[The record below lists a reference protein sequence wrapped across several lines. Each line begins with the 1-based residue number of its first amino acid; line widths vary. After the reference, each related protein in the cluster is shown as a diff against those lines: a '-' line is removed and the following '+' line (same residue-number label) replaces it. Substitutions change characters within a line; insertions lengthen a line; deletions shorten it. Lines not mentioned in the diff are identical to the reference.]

1 MVSISTKTRDL
12 VLAPMLPPS
21 LDSFKQQLGD
31 TLTLERDICKAV
43 VQHLLKHPGSNASD
57 LIPTNGKDDV
67 QRALQS
73 LVGDVGYDPGYCIVA
88 LDTHTQDTGSTTNA
102 LAIADVQSTYTDVST
117 QHISP
122 TLLSILEAMPTM
134 QVKSSDLDNLV
145 TTNPAAALKGQ
156 TNVRRGVAA
165 EGYNYSCI
173 LSNCESRTAPSHLSN
188 LKRHLREHH
197 GFARDDVRSVFSD
210 PTNKRLADKFGPFP
224 SKEITTGNKG
234 TANSVKNIANTNVI
248 EEGDERGQKEEI
260 SDKQP
265 GIGKPVELDSLPKPG
280 EKQAEASSPVDLSN
294 DDTPEVNPIKRKMRR
309 SKEENRD
316 RRERGLDKGRWGSDL
331 TRDSTGKFASRPVPG
346 YQQRLQQEVNNATD
360 IVPRSTIGGQL
371 TMTVDEDETE
381 DDKEETED
389 EGVEEEA
396 VATKH

>member
-12 VLAPMLPPS
+12 VLALTLPPS

-43 VQHLLKHPGSNASD
+43 MQHLLKHPGSNASD

-73 LVGDVGYDPGYCIVA
+73 LVGDVGYDLGYCIVA

-102 LAIADVQSTYTDVST
+102 LAIADVNL
-117 QHISP
+117 HI
-122 TLLSILEAMPTM
+122 LI
-134 QVKSSDLDNLV
+134 
-145 TTNPAAALKGQ
+145 
-156 TNVRRGVAA
+156 
-165 EGYNYSCI
+165 
-173 LSNCESRTAPSHLSN
+173 
-188 LKRHLREHH
+188 
-197 GFARDDVRSVFSD
+197 VFSD
-210 PTNKRLADKFGPFP
+210 PTNKGLADRFGTFP
-224 SKEITTGNKG
+224 GKEITTGNKG

-248 EEGDERGQKEEI
+248 EEGDERGQEEQI

-280 EKQAEASSPVDLSN
+280 GKQAKASSPVDLSN
-294 DDTPEVNPIKRKMRR
+294 DDKPEVNPLKRKMRR

-316 RRERGLDKGRWGSDL
+316 RRERGLDKGRWGSEL

-346 YQQRLQQEVNNATD
+346 YQQRSQQEVNNATD
-360 IVPRSTIGGQL
+360 IVPQSTIGGQL
-371 TMTVDEDETE
+371 TMTVDEGETEDETE